1 MNVRFKQR
9 WGSISVLTLLSV
21 TLAACGG
28 GNGGTGSGA
37 ASPSTAGSTGASPAA
52 PSASTGGGG
61 ASASASTGGGASAS
75 ASAGGGGA
83 STSASASGSAAAPAG
98 SGAAASCPANAQG
111 QQITMWSPLTGGDG
125 GVMTQLAQQ
134 FSQSSGV
141 TVSHVPQ
148 PEYLQKLE
156 TAAAGQT
163 LPDMTVIRASDIA
176 QMAARNIT
184 KPMSADALTAA
195 GGESIAAQFP
205 EQVWNI
211 GEYNDAR
218 YAVPL
223 DVHPLVLYY
232 NKDLVSAA
240 GVTIPTDRP
249 MTREEFDSAVDTLNK
264 DGVAGIAVGT
274 LFSGETMFEMLLRQ
288 FGGQVANEDGTEA
301 TYNSEAGVQ
310 ALTYIRDL
318 KQKTSPDISGQGDPE
333 VTQFQQGKAAMVIHG
348 PWHIGNLSKLPF
360 TGYAQVPQIGD
371 QYAVQGGSHQL
382 ALTTEDPAKQAA
394 AGCWIGWLSANSAQ
408 WATAGQVPA
417 REDARANLESVAPPV
432 AAFAEEIE
440 QVIMPQPL
448 PGFSGAIGGAEGFG
462 RAVNPVL
469 LGEQT
474 DIKAA
479 LDEAAQRSTQ
489 LLQQNAQQYQ

>member
-1 MNVRFKQR
+1 
-9 WGSISVLTLLSV
+9 
-21 TLAACGG
+21 
-28 GNGGTGSGA
+28 
-37 ASPSTAGSTGASPAA
+37 
-52 PSASTGGGG
+52 
-61 ASASASTGGGASAS
+61 
-75 ASAGGGGA
+75 
-83 STSASASGSAAAPAG
+83 
-98 SGAAASCPANAQG
+98 
-111 QQITMWSPLTGGDG
+111 MWSPLTGGDG

-141 TVSHVPQ
+141 TVNHVPQ

-163 LPDMTVIRASDIA
+163 LPDMTVIRAADIA
-176 QMAARNIT
+176 QMAARNII

-195 GGESIAAQFP
+195 GGDAIAGEFP

-211 GEYNDAR
+211 GEYKDQR

-240 GVTIPTDRP
+240 GVTIPEDRP
-249 MTREEFDSAVDTLNK
+249 MTREEFEAAVEALNK
-264 DGVAGIAVGT
+264 DGVAGIAIGT

-288 FGGQVANEDGTEA
+288 FGGDLANEGGTEA

-318 KQKTSPDISGQGDPE
+318 KQRTTPNISGAGDPE

-371 QYAVQGGSHQL
+371 QFAVWGGSHQL
-382 ALTTEDPAKQAA
+382 ALATEDPAKQAA
-394 AGCWIGWLSANSAQ
+394 AGCWIGWLSQNSAQ
-408 WATAGQVPA
+408 WAAAGQVPA
-417 REDARANLESVAPPV
+417 RESARSNLPDEAAPV
-432 AAFAEEIE
+432 RAFADEIE
-440 QVIMPQPL
+440 EVIMPQPL
-448 PGFSGAIGGAEGFG
+448 PGFSGAVGGTEGFG

-469 LGEQT
+469 LGQQQ
-474 DIKAA
+474 DVKAA
-479 LDEAAQRSTQ
+479 LDQAAQRSTQ
-489 LLQQNAQQYQ
+489 LLQQNAQRYGE

>member
-1 MNVRFKQR
+1 MNVRFNQR
-9 WGSISVLTLLSV
+9 WGSISVVTLLSV

-28 GNGGTGSGA
+28 GGTT
-37 ASPSTAGSTGASPAA
+37 ASPAGSTGASPAA
-52 PSASTGGGG
+52 PSAEGSTG

-75 ASAGGGGA
+75 AS
-83 STSASASGSAAAPAG
+83 GSAAAPADGGAATG
-98 SGAAASCPANAQG
+98 SGGAASCPANAQG
-111 QQITMWSPLTGGDG
+111 QTIQMWSPLTGGDG

-141 TVSHVPQ
+141 TVNHVPQ

-163 LPDMTVIRASDIA
+163 LPEMTVIRAADIS
-176 QMAARNIT
+176 QMAARNII
-184 KPMSADALTAA
+184 KPMGADALAAA
-195 GGESIAAQFP
+195 GGEAIAAQFP

-211 GEYNDAR
+211 GAYQDQR

-232 NKDLVSAA
+232 NKDLVAAA
-240 GVTIPTDRP
+240 GVTIPSDRP
-249 MTREEFDSAVDTLNK
+249 MTREEFDAAVDALNK
-264 DGVAGIAVGT
+264 DGVAGIAIGT

-288 FGGQVANEDGTEA
+288 FGGQLANEDATEA
-301 TYNSEAGVQ
+301 TYNSPEGVE

-318 KQKTSPDISGQGDPE
+318 KQKTSPTISGQGDPE

-371 QYAVQGGSHQL
+371 EFAVWGGSHQL
-382 ALTTEDPAKQAA
+382 AVATEDPAKQAA
-394 AGCWIGWLSANSAQ
+394 AGCWIGWLSQNSAQ

-417 REDARANLESVAPPV
+417 REDARSSIPEEAAPVRSFAN
-432 AAFAEEIE
+432 EIE
-440 QVIMPQPL
+440 EVIMPPAI
-448 PGFSGAIGGAEGFG
+448 PGFSGAIGGTEGFG

-479 LDEAAQRSTQ
+479 LDQAAQRSTQ
-489 LLQQNAQQYQ
+489 LLQQNAETYQ